1 MIPWGLGVYLQI
13 ILITLPHILDFDCK
27 VLALSMKHITE
38 ALRPPKRPFSSR
50 SYNRLSH
57 ADEILL
63 DPSFLLGACTAPYLP
78 EKQEGLLSQIQ
89 EHDLFFFSLLMHPF
103 PISTL
108 VIILLI
114 QWTKVSL
121 SSIFINQIHLR
132 FALALTFKTQQKSF
146 SALSEKKIYR
156 IYLKQFHLQ
165 RGHTAILRSIVKW
178 SPCSP
183 MTGCSSITLINKVTG
198 NDRIIVKNV

>member
-38 ALRPPKRPFSSR
+38 ALRPPKRPFSAR

-78 EKQEGLLSQIQ
+78 EKQEGLLSQI
-89 EHDLFFFSLLMHPF
+89 
-103 PISTL
+103 
-108 VIILLI
+108 
-114 QWTKVSL
+114 
-121 SSIFINQIHLR
+121 
-132 FALALTFKTQQKSF
+132 
-146 SALSEKKIYR
+146 
-156 IYLKQFHLQ
+156 
-165 RGHTAILRSIVKW
+165 
-178 SPCSP
+178 
-183 MTGCSSITLINKVTG
+183 
-198 NDRIIVKNV
+198 